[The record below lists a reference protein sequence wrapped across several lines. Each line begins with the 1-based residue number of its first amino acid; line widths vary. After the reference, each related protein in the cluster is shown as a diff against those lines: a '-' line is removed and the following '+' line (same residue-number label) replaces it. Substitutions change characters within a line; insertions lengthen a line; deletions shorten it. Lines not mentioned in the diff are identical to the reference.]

1 MLDNMGLAACSLKI
15 AFLFVCVCEDE
26 SCLFFFFFKQEGC
39 HVWKSLSVSRYSDIV
54 VVIKLNWAY
63 AEQ

>member
-1 MLDNMGLAACSLKI
+1 MLDNMSLAAYTLQI
-15 AFLFVCVCEDE
+15 AFLFVCVCVRMRVA
-26 SCLFFFFFKQEGC
+26 FFFFPSKRGAMCERVFHF
-39 HVWKSLSVSRYSDIV
+39 HVV

>member
-1 MLDNMGLAACSLKI
+1 MSLAAYTLQI

-26 SCLFFFFFKQEGC
+26 SCLFFFPSKRGAMCERVFHF
-39 HVWKSLSVSRYSDIV
+39 HVV

>member
-1 MLDNMGLAACSLKI
+1 MLDNMSLAAYTLQI

-26 SCLFFFFFKQEGC
+26 SCLFFFPSKRGAMCERVFHF
-39 HVWKSLSVSRYSDIV
+39 HVV